1 MKPIQ
6 EMVVLIEPDCVAC
19 VRVLHTAGVL
29 RDRGIVTNLV
39 VLNRMDNPDKCRKFG
54 IVIFPAVFINGRLAF
69 YGEFSME
76 DAIRFL
82 EHSQKS

>member
-6 EMVVLIEPDCVAC
+6 EMVVLVEPDCVAC
-19 VRVLHTAGVL
+19 VRVLHTAGAL
-29 RDRGIVTNLV
+29 RDQGIVTNLV
-39 VLNRMDNPDKCRKFG
+39 VLNRIDDPDKCRKFG

>member
-1 MKPIQ
+1 MKPIH

-19 VRVLHTAGVL
+19 VRVLHTAGIL

-39 VLNRMDNPDKCRKFG
+39 VLNRIDDPDKCGKFG
-54 IVIFPAVFINGRLAF
+54 IVIFPAVFINGHLAF
-69 YGEFSME
+69 YGELSME